1 MLPRRARPGRRAV
14 ILFLMSVA
22 CAAANGALPAPLAI
36 HGPGVGTVALDGPWQ
51 FHPGDDAAWAAPG
64 FDDAGW
70 TQIAVDQPWGAQ
82 GFPAMEG
89 LGWYRKHVVLEPG
102 AAGPRELALLIPLVD
117 DAYEVYWNGKRVGTF
132 GKLPPNP
139 LALNSPQPA
148 QTFGLGPVTSGVLA
162 VRVWK
167 APLFSNDPAE
177 IGGFESVPVLGGG
190 AAIAAYKAQLDFNW
204 LRRNQFQFGLVSL
217 YVLVSLLSLLAWL
230 RDRQQMLLAWMAAY
244 SLIPLFRLLLGTL
257 RLPLSTNMAQGLLQ
271 PAIMVQDVSLWF
283 LLLWLLHLNE
293 SPRLA
298 RVVRGVAKVFALA
311 FTLDGI
317 AVLLWGMHPY
327 ERMLQFMDGALTA
340 IFTPLEVMP
349 LVIVGVAI
357 ARQERLEVSRW
368 LVAGFAF
375 LSEMTYVLRN
385 LSGQF
390 KRFTHWTV
398 DDKLTAPLF
407 VLNGNPINFQ
417 TLATTLLLGAI
428 VYAVLRYSV
437 EERRQ
442 QVQMEREIQNARE
455 LQQVLVPET
464 LPAVPGF
471 NVTSAYRPAQQVG
484 GDFFQIIPLE
494 DGSTLVVLGDV
505 SGKGLRAAMA
515 VSLIVG
521 AVRALAED
529 YPSPSA
535 LLGQLNRRL
544 YGRLQGGFATCV
556 IVRISPGSECTLAS
570 AGHPAPFLNG
580 HEVEMNGALPLGIA
594 ATAAYDERKLSLQVG
609 DYFSLYTDGL
619 LEARNPAGEIYSFAR
634 LERLFATHPDAARAS
649 EEAVSFGQDDDITVL
664 TLTRVAAGE
673 EGTARLASPGL
684 EPAGA

>member
-1 MLPRRARPGRRAV
+1 MLPRIVRTELRAV
-14 ILFLMSVA
+14 IFLFVLMA
-22 CAAANGALPAPLAI
+22 CAAAYGAPPAPLVI
-36 HGPGVGTVALDGPWQ
+36 HGPGEGTVALDGPWQ
-51 FHPGDDAAWAAPG
+51 FHLGDDAAWAAPG
-64 FDDAGW
+64 FDDSGW
-70 TQIAVDQPWGAQ
+70 TQITTDQPWGAQ
-82 GFPAMEG
+82 GFPAQEG
-89 LGWYRKHVVLEPG
+89 LGWYRKRIVLEPG
-102 AAGPRELALLIPLVD
+102 EAGPKELALLIPVVD
-117 DAYEVYWNGKRVGTF
+117 DAYELYWNGALVGRF

-139 LALNSPQPA
+139 IALNAPQPA
-148 QTFGLGPVTSGVLA
+148 QTFGLGTATSGVLA

-167 APLFSNDPAE
+167 APLFSNDVGE
-177 IGGFESVPVLGGG
+177 IGGFEAVPEVGSG
-190 AAIAAYKAQLDFNW
+190 AAIAARKAQLDYGW
-204 LRRNQFQFGLVSL
+204 MRRNQFQFGVVSL

-230 RDRQQMLLAWMAAY
+230 RDRQQMLLMWMAAY
-244 SLIPLFRLLLGTL
+244 SLIPLFRVVLGTL
-257 RLPLSTNMAQGLLQ
+257 RLPWSTNMAQGLLQ

-283 LLLWLLHLNE
+283 LLLWLLQLNE
-293 SPRLA
+293 SRRLA
-298 RVVRGVAKVFALA
+298 WLVRKVSGIFALA

-327 ERMLQFMDGALTA
+327 EHALQIVDTVLTV
-340 IFTPLEVMP
+340 IFTPLEVIP

-357 ARQERLEVSRW
+357 ARRQRLDLSRW

-390 KRFTHWTV
+390 KRFTHWTL
-398 DDKLTAPLF
+398 DEKLTRPLF

-428 VYAVLRYSV
+428 VYAVARYSV
-437 EERRQ
+437 GERRR

-455 LQQVLVPET
+455 LQRVLVPET

-529 YPSPSA
+529 YPEPGV

-556 IVRISPGSECTLAS
+556 IARICPGAECSLAS

-594 ATAAYDERKLSLQVG
+594 P
-609 DYFSLYTDGL
+609 
-619 LEARNPAGEIYSFAR
+619 EA
-634 LERLFATHPDAARAS
+634 
-649 EEAVSFGQDDDITVL
+649 
-664 TLTRVAAGE
+664 
-673 EGTARLASPGL
+673 
-684 EPAGA
+684 